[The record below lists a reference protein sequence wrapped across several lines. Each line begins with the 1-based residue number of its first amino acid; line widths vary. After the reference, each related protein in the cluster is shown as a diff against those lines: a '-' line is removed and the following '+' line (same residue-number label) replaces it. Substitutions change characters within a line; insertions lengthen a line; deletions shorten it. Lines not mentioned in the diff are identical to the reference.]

1 MVVRPFSALRPIK
14 DMVSKIAAKPYDV
27 VTTEQAREVAKN
39 NPYTFY
45 KVSRPEI
52 NFEHSVDTHDPK
64 VLETG
69 HKHLEWLMNEG
80 FMLIQ
85 DKPVFYIYQ
94 QHWKDHVQT
103 GIFATFSV
111 DEYIE
116 NKIKKHEL
124 TRKDKEDERALHV
137 KVVKAHTGPVF
148 LMYKSKPEIDELIIR
163 NAKGEPEYD
172 FIDESG
178 VRHIVWVL
186 NDEDEISRIT
196 EAFKSIDAFYIAD
209 GHHRA
214 AAAVRAAID
223 FRNENPN
230 YTGQE
235 EFNYFLAAL
244 FPHNQL
250 RILDYNR
257 VVKDLNGYSEEEFLK
272 KVSEKFDITPI
283 DIDGIYKP
291 EKKHTIG
298 MYLNGKWYKIIPKVG
313 TYNENDAIDSLDV
326 SILQNNL
333 LSSILGI
340 ENPRTDKR
348 IDFVGGILGIEE
360 LINLVDSNTFKVAFA
375 MYPTSIE
382 DLLKVSDEGKIM
394 PPKSTWF
401 EPKLKSGIVVHL
413 I

>member
-1 MVVRPFSALRPIK
+1 MVVRPFRALRPTK

-27 VTTEQAREVAKN
+27 VTEEQAREAAKN
-39 NPYTFY
+39 NPYVFY

-52 NFEHSVDTHDPK
+52 NFEYSADTHDPK

-69 HKHLEWLMNEG
+69 RKHLEWLMNQG
-80 FMLIQ
+80 FMFIE

-148 LMYKSKPEIDELIIR
+148 LMYKSRPDVDELIMR

-172 FIDESG
+172 FTDETD
-178 VRHIVWVL
+178 VRHMLWVL
-186 NDEDEISRIT
+186 RDEEEIKRISK
-196 EAFKSIDAFYIAD
+196 AFESVDAFYIAD

-223 FRNENPN
+223 FRSENPN
-230 YTGQE
+230 YTGE
-235 EFNYFLAAL
+235 EEYNYFLAAL

-250 RILDYNR
+250 RILSYNR
-257 VVKDLNGYSEEEFLK
+257 VVKDLNGNSEDEFLK
-272 KVSEKFDITPI
+272 KVSEKFDVISM
-283 DIDGIYKP
+283 DDVYKP
-291 EKKHTIG
+291 ESKHTIG
-298 MYLNGKWYKIIPKVG
+298 MYMNSRWYKLVPKAG
-313 TYNENDAIDSLDV
+313 TYDENDVIASLDV

-333 LSSILGI
+333 LAPILGI

-360 LINLVDSNTFKVAFA
+360 LVRLVDSGAFKVAFA

-382 DLLKVSDEGKIM
+382 DLLRVSDEGKIM

-401 EPKLKSGIVVHL
+401 EPKLKSGVVVHL

>member
-1 MVVRPFSALRPIK
+1 MVVKPFKALRSTK
-14 DMVSKIAAKPYDV
+14 EMVDKIAAKPYDV
-27 VTTEQAREVAKN
+27 VTTEQAREVAQK

-52 NFEHSVDTHDPK
+52 NFDYDADTHDPK

-69 HKHLEWLMNEG
+69 RKHLEWLMEQG
-80 FMLIQ
+80 FMLVE
-85 DKPVFYIYQ
+85 DKPAIYIYQ
-94 QHWKDHVQT
+94 QHWNNHVQT
-103 GIFATFSV
+103 GFFATFSV

-137 KVVKAHTGPVF
+137 KIVKAHSGPVF
-148 LMYKSKPEIDELIIR
+148 LMYKSKPHVDELIMR
-163 NAKGEPEYD
+163 NAKGDPECD
-172 FIDESG
+172 FTDESG

-186 NDEDEISRIT
+186 KDETEINKIT
-196 EAFKSIDAFYIAD
+196 EAFKEIDAFYIAD

-223 FRNENPN
+223 YRNENPN
-230 YTGQE
+230 YTGE
-235 EFNYFLAAL
+235 EEYNYFLAAL

-250 RILDYNR
+250 KILDYNR
-257 VVKDLNGYSEEEFLK
+257 VVRDLNGMTEDEFLR
-272 KVSEKFDITPI
+272 KVSEKFEITPF
-283 DIDGIYKP
+283 DNTYKP
-291 EKKHTIG
+291 ESKHTIG
-298 MYLNGKWYKIIPKVG
+298 MYLNSKWYKLVPKQG
-313 TYNENDAIDSLDV
+313 IYDENDVIASLDV
-326 SILQNNL
+326 SILQNEL
-333 LSSILGI
+333 LAPILGI

-360 LINLVDSNTFKVAFA
+360 LVKLVDSGEFKVAFA
-375 MYPTSIE
+375 MYPTSID
-382 DLLKVSDEGKIM
+382 DLLKVADEGKIM

>member
-1 MVVRPFSALRPIK
+1 MVVRPFKALRPTK
-14 DMVSKIAAKPYDV
+14 EMVSKIAAKPYDV
-27 VTTEQAREVAKN
+27 VTDEQAREVARK

-52 NFEHSVDTHDPK
+52 NFEYSADTHDPE
-64 VLETG
+64 VLKTG
-69 HKHLEWLMNEG
+69 RQHLDWLVKEG
-80 FMLIQ
+80 YMFEDGEPYI
-85 DKPVFYIYQ
+85 YIYQ
-94 QHWKDHVQT
+94 QHWRDHVQT

-137 KVVKAHTGPVF
+137 KVVRAHTGPVF
-148 LMYKSKPEIDELIIR
+148 LMYKSRPEVDSLIMKH
-163 NAKGEPEYD
+163 ASGEPEYD
-172 FIDESG
+172 YTDESG

-186 NDEDEISRIT
+186 RDRNEIDKIV
-196 EAFKSIDAFYIAD
+196 EAFKSVDAFYIAD

-230 YTGQE
+230 YTGEE

-250 RILDYNR
+250 KILDYNR
-257 VVKDLNGYSEEEFLK
+257 VVKDLNGMNEEEFLR
-272 KVSEKFDITPI
+272 KVGEVFEITKV
-283 DIDGIYKP
+283 DGTYKP
-291 EKKHTIG
+291 ERKHTVG
-298 MYLNGKWYKIIPKVG
+298 MYLSGKWYKLEPKAG
-313 TYNENDAIDSLDV
+313 TYDENDVIASLDV

-333 LSSILGI
+333 LAPILGI

-360 LINLVDSNTFKVAFA
+360 LVRLVDSGNFKVAFA
-375 MYPTSIE
+375 MYPTSID
-382 DLLKVSDEGKIM
+382 DLLRVSDEGKIM

>member
-1 MVVRPFSALRPIK
+1 MVVRPFKALRPRK
-14 DMVSKIAAKPYDV
+14 DMISKIAAKPYDV
-27 VTTEQAREVAKN
+27 VTEEQAREVAKN

-52 NFEHSVDTHDPK
+52 NFEYSVDTHDPK

-69 HKHLEWLMNEG
+69 RKHLEWLMNQG
-80 FMLIQ
+80 FMFVE
-85 DKPVFYIYQ
+85 DKPVFYIYR
-94 QHWKDHVQT
+94 QHWRDHVQT

-137 KVVKAHTGPVF
+137 KVVKAHAGPVF
-148 LMYKSKPEIDELIIR
+148 LMYKSKPDVDELIMR

-172 FIDESG
+172 FTDETG

-186 NDEDEISRIT
+186 RDEEEIKRIS
-196 EAFKSIDAFYIAD
+196 EAFESVDAFYIAD

-230 YTGQE
+230 YTGKE

-257 VVKDLNGYSEEEFLK
+257 VVKDLNGNSEDEFLK
-272 KVSEKFDITPI
+272 KVSEKFDITSV
-283 DIDGIYKP
+283 DGVYKP
-291 EKKHTIG
+291 ESKHTIG
-298 MYLNGKWYKIIPKVG
+298 MYMNGKWYKLVPKAG
-313 TYNENDAIDSLDV
+313 TYNENDVIASLDV

-333 LSSILGI
+333 LAPILGI

-360 LINLVDSNTFKVAFA
+360 LIKLVDSGAFKVAFA
-375 MYPTSIE
+375 MYPTSID

>member
-1 MVVRPFSALRPIK
+1 MVVRPFRALRPTK

-27 VTTEQAREVAKN
+27 VTEEQAREVARN

-52 NFEHSVDTHDPK
+52 NFEYSANTHDPK

-69 HKHLEWLMNEG
+69 RKHLEWLVNEG
-80 FMLIQ
+80 FMFLD
-85 DKPVFYIYQ
+85 DKPAFYIYQ

-137 KVVKAHTGPVF
+137 KVVKAHSGPVF
-148 LMYKSKPEIDELIIR
+148 LMYKSNPEIDNLIFR
-163 NAKGEPEYD
+163 NAKGQPEYD
-172 FIDESG
+172 FVSEAG
-178 VRHIVWVL
+178 VRHILWIVKD
-186 NDEDEISRIT
+186 DEEIKRISD
-196 EAFKSIDAFYIAD
+196 AFKSVEAFYIAD

-223 FRNENPN
+223 YRNENPN
-230 YTGQE
+230 YTGDE
-235 EFNYFLAAL
+235 EFNYFLGAL

-257 VVKDLNGYSEEEFLK
+257 VVKDLNGYSEKEFIS
-272 KVSEKFDITPI
+272 KVREKFDVIQVEAT
-283 DIDGIYKP
+283 YKP
-291 EKKHTIG
+291 EHKHTIG
-298 MYLNGKWYKIIPKVG
+298 MYIDGKWYKLVPKPD

-333 LSSILGI
+333 LAPILGI

-360 LINLVDSNTFKVAFA
+360 LVRLVDNGSFKVAFA
-375 MYPTSIE
+375 MFPTSID

-401 EPKLKSGIVVHL
+401 EPKLKCGIVVHL

>member
-1 MVVRPFSALRPIK
+1 MVVRPFRALRPTRE
-14 DMVSKIAAKPYDV
+14 MVDKIAAKPYDV
-27 VTTEQAREVAKN
+27 VTTEQAREVAKK
-39 NPYTFY
+39 NPFTFY
-45 KVSRPEI
+45 KVTRPEI
-52 NFEHSVDTHDPK
+52 NFEQEVDTHDPK
-64 VLETG
+64 ILEAG
-69 HKHLEWLMNEG
+69 QKHLNWLIENGYMFVE
-80 FMLIQ
+80 
-85 DKPVFYIYQ
+85 DKPAIYIYQ
-94 QHWKDHVQT
+94 QHWRDHTQT
-103 GIFATFSV
+103 GFFATFSV

-148 LMYKSKPEIDELIIR
+148 LMYKSQPHIDELIMR
-163 NAKGEPEYD
+163 NAKGEPTYD

-186 NDEDEISRIT
+186 KDELEISRLV
-196 EAFKSIDAFYIAD
+196 EAFKEVEAFYIAD

-235 EFNYFLAAL
+235 EYNYFLAAV
-244 FPHNQL
+244 FPHTQL
-250 RILDYNR
+250 KILDYNR
-257 VVKDLNGYSEEEFLK
+257 VVKDLNNMSEEDFIK
-272 KVSEKFDITPI
+272 KVAEKFEIEPKDEV
-283 DIDGIYKP
+283 YKP

-298 MYLNGKWYKIIPKVG
+298 MYLNKRWYKLVPKVD
-313 TYNENDAIDSLDV
+313 TYDENDVIASLDV

-333 LSSILGI
+333 LAPILGI
-340 ENPRTDKR
+340 ENPRVDKR

-360 LINLVDSNTFKVAFA
+360 LVRLVDSGQFKVAFA
-375 MYPTSIE
+375 MYPTSID
-382 DLLKVSDEGKIM
+382 DLLRVSDEGKIM

-401 EPKLKSGIVVHL
+401 EPKLKSGMLVHL
-413 I
+413 L

>member
-1 MVVRPFSALRPIK
+1 MVVRPFKALRPTEE
-14 DMVSKIAAKPYDV
+14 MVTKIAAKPYDV
-27 VTTEQAREVAKN
+27 VTEEQAREVAKN

-52 NFEHSVDTHDPK
+52 NYDYPVDTHDPEVIK
-64 VLETG
+64 SG
-69 HKHLEWLMNEG
+69 RKHLEWLIDNG
-80 FMLIQ
+80 FMFIE
-85 DKPVFYIYQ
+85 DKPCIYIYQ
-94 QHWKDHVQT
+94 QHWRDHVQT
-103 GIFATFSV
+103 GFFATFSV

-148 LMYKSKPEIDELIIR
+148 LMYKSKPEVDSLIMKHASG
-163 NAKGEPEYD
+163 NPEYD
-172 FIDESG
+172 FTDETG
-178 VRHIVWVL
+178 VRHVVWILRDENEIEKIV
-186 NDEDEISRIT
+186 
-196 EAFKSIDAFYIAD
+196 EAFKNVDAFYIAD

-235 EFNYFLAAL
+235 EFNYFLAAI
-244 FPHNQL
+244 FPHSQL
-250 RILDYNR
+250 KILDYNR
-257 VVKDLNGYSEEEFLK
+257 VVKDLNGMSEDEFFK
-272 KVSEKFDITPI
+272 KVSEKFNINQV
-283 DIDGIYKP
+283 DGVYKP
-291 EKKHTIG
+291 ERKHTIG
-298 MYLNGKWYKIIPKVG
+298 MYISGKWYKLEPKDG
-313 TYNENDAIDSLDV
+313 TYDEEDVIASLDV

-333 LSSILGI
+333 LAPILGI

-360 LINLVDSNTFKVAFA
+360 LIRLVDSENFKVAFA
-375 MYPTSIE
+375 MYPTSI
-382 DLLKVSDEGKIM
+382 DALLRVSDEGKIM

>member
-1 MVVRPFSALRPIK
+1 MIVRPFRALRPRR
-14 DMVSKIAAKPYDV
+14 DMVSLITAKPYDV
-27 VTTEQAREVAKN
+27 VTEEMARAVAQK

-52 NFEHSVDTHDPK
+52 NFDYPADTHDPE
-64 VLETG
+64 VLKTG
-69 HKHLEWLMNEG
+69 RAHLEWLMNNGYTFIEE
-80 FMLIQ
+80 
-85 DKPVFYIYQ
+85 KPAFFIYRQ
-94 QHWKDHVQT
+94 YWKDHVQT
-103 GIFATFSV
+103 GVFATFSV

-137 KVVKAHTGPVF
+137 KVVRAHTGPVF
-148 LMYKSKPEIDELIIR
+148 LMYKSQPDVDEVIMR

-172 FIDESG
+172 FVDESG
-178 VRHIVWVL
+178 VRHVVWVVS
-186 NDEDEISRIT
+186 DEKEVEAIVQ
-196 EAFKSIDAFYIAD
+196 AFKKVDAFYIAD

-230 YTGQE
+230 YTGNE
-235 EFNYFLAAL
+235 EYNYFLAAL

-250 RILDYNR
+250 KILDYNR
-257 VVKDLNGYSEEEFLK
+257 VVRDLNNNSEGEFLK
-272 KVSEKFDITPI
+272 KVSEKFNVEKVNA
-283 DIDGIYKP
+283 IYKP
-291 EKKHTIG
+291 EQKHAIG
-298 MYLNGKWYKIIPKVG
+298 MYLSGTWYRLEPKSG
-313 TYNENDAIDSLDV
+313 TYESDDVIASLDV
-326 SILQNNL
+326 SILQNNIL
-333 LSSILGI
+333 APILGI
-340 ENPRTDKR
+340 ENPRIDKR

-360 LINLVDSNTFKVAFA
+360 LIRLVDSGDFKVAFA
-375 MYPTSIE
+375 MYPTLIS
-382 DLLKVSDEGKIM
+382 DLIKVADEGKIM

>member
-1 MVVRPFSALRPIK
+1 MVVRPFKALRPRK
-14 DMVSKIAAKPYDV
+14 DMISKIAAKPYDV
-27 VTTEQAREVAKN
+27 VTEEQAREVAKN

-52 NFEHSVDTHDPK
+52 NFEYSVDTHDPK

-69 HKHLEWLMNEG
+69 RKHLEWLMNQG
-80 FMLIQ
+80 FMFVE
-85 DKPVFYIYQ
+85 DKPVFYVYQ
-94 QHWKDHVQT
+94 QHWRDHVQT

-148 LMYKSKPEIDELIIR
+148 LMYKSKPDVDELIMR

-172 FIDESG
+172 FTDETG
-178 VRHIVWVL
+178 VRHMVWVL
-186 NDEDEISRIT
+186 RDEEEIKRII
-196 EAFKSIDAFYIAD
+196 EAFRSVDAFYIAD

-230 YTGQE
+230 YTGEE

-250 RILDYNR
+250 KILDYNR
-257 VVKDLNGYSEEEFLK
+257 VVKDLNGNSEDEFLK
-272 KVSEKFDITPI
+272 KVSEKFDLTS
-283 DIDGIYKP
+283 IDGVYKP
-291 EKKHTIG
+291 ESKHTIG
-298 MYLNGKWYKIIPKVG
+298 MYIGGKWYKLVPKAG
-313 TYNENDAIDSLDV
+313 TYDENDVIASLDV
-326 SILQNNL
+326 SILQSNL
-333 LSSILGI
+333 LAPILGI

-360 LINLVDSNTFKVAFA
+360 LIKLVDSGTFKVAFA
-375 MYPTSIE
+375 MYPTSID

-401 EPKLKSGIVVHL
+401 EPKLKSGIVVHV

>member
-1 MVVRPFSALRPIK
+1 MIVRPFKALRPTK

-27 VTTEQAREVAKN
+27 VTEEQAREVAKN

-52 NFEHSVDTHDPK
+52 NFEHSADTHDPK

-69 HKHLEWLMNEG
+69 RKHLEWLKEQG
-80 FMLIQ
+80 FMFVE
-85 DKPVFYIYQ
+85 DKPAFYIYQ
-94 QHWKDHVQT
+94 QQWRDHVQT

-148 LMYKSKPEIDELIIR
+148 LMYKSQPEIDHLIMKH
-163 NAKGEPEYD
+163 ATGEPEYD
-172 FIDESG
+172 YTDESG

-186 NDEDEISRIT
+186 KDENEINKIA
-196 EAFKSIDAFYIAD
+196 EAFKNVEAFYIAD

-230 YTGQE
+230 YTGEE

-250 RILDYNR
+250 KILDYNR
-257 VVKDLNGYSEEEFLK
+257 VVKDLNGNSEEEFIK
-272 KVSEKFDITPI
+272 KVSEKFDVTPI
-283 DIDGIYKP
+283 DGVYKP
-291 EKKHTIG
+291 ESKHTIG
-298 MYLNGKWYKIIPKVG
+298 MYLNKKWYKLVPKTG
-313 TYNENDAIDSLDV
+313 TYDENDVIASLDV

-333 LSSILGI
+333 LAPILGI

-360 LINLVDSNTFKVAFA
+360 LIRLVDSGSFKVAFA
-375 MYPTSIE
+375 MYPTSID

>member
-1 MVVRPFSALRPIK
+1 MIIRPFKALRPTK

-27 VTTEQAREVAKN
+27 VTEEQAREVANN

-52 NFEHSVDTHDPK
+52 NYNHPVDTHDPEILK
-64 VLETG
+64 AG
-69 HKHLEWLMNEG
+69 RKHLEWLIDNGYMFVE
-80 FMLIQ
+80 
-85 DKPVFYIYQ
+85 DKPCIYIYQ
-94 QHWKDHVQT
+94 QHWRDHVQT
-103 GIFATFSV
+103 GFFATFSV

-148 LMYKSKPEIDELIIR
+148 LMYKSKPEVDSLIMKHT
-163 NAKGEPEYD
+163 NGAPDYD
-172 FIDESG
+172 FTDETG

-186 NDEDEISRIT
+186 KDDNEIQQIV
-196 EAFKSIDAFYIAD
+196 EAFKEIDAFYIAD

-230 YTGQE
+230 YSKEE
-235 EFNYFLAAL
+235 EFNYFLAAI
-244 FPHNQL
+244 FPHSQL
-250 RILDYNR
+250 KILDYNR
-257 VVKDLNGYSEEEFLK
+257 VVKDLNGMSEEEFFK
-272 KVSEKFDITPI
+272 KVSEKFNVTPI
-283 DIDGIYKP
+283 SGTYKP
-291 EKKHTIG
+291 EGKHSIG
-298 MYLNGKWYKIIPKVG
+298 MYISGRWYKLEPKLG
-313 TYNENDAIDSLDV
+313 TYDENDVIASLDV

-333 LSSILGI
+333 LAPILGI

-360 LINLVDSNTFKVAFA
+360 LIRLVDSGAFKVAFA
-375 MYPTSIE
+375 MYPTSID

>member
-1 MVVRPFSALRPIK
+1 MIVRPFKALRPIK
-14 DMVSKIAAKPYDV
+14 EMVDKIAAKPYDV
-27 VTTEQAREVAKN
+27 VTEEQARAVARN

-52 NFEHSVDTHDPK
+52 NFDHPVDTHDPK

-69 HKHLEWLMNEG
+69 RKHLEWLRDQG
-80 FMLIQ
+80 FLFVE
-85 DKPVFYIYQ
+85 DKPALYIYQ

-103 GIFATFSV
+103 GVFATFSV

-137 KVVKAHTGPVF
+137 KIVKAHTGPVF
-148 LMYKSKPEIDELIIR
+148 LMYKSKPQIDELIMR
-163 NAKGEPEYD
+163 NATGTPEYD
-172 FIDESG
+172 YTDESG

-186 NDEDEISRIT
+186 KDESEIKRIV
-196 EAFKSIDAFYIAD
+196 EAFREVDAFYIAD

-230 YTGQE
+230 YTGEE
-235 EFNYFLAAL
+235 EFNFFLAAL

-257 VVKDLNGYSEEEFLK
+257 VVKDLDGLSEEDFLK
-272 KVSEKFDITPI
+272 KVSEKFEITTVN
-283 DIDGIYKP
+283 GIYKP
-291 EKKHTIG
+291 EIKHTIG
-298 MYLNGKWYKIIPKVG
+298 MYMDKRWYKLVPKAG
-313 TYNENDAIDSLDV
+313 TYDENDVIASLDV

-333 LSSILGI
+333 LAPILGI
-340 ENPRTDKR
+340 EDPRTDKR
-348 IDFVGGILGIEE
+348 IDFVGGVLGIEE
-360 LINLVDSNTFKVAFA
+360 LIKLVDSGSFKVAFA
-375 MYPTSIE
+375 MYPTSID

-401 EPKLKSGIVVHL
+401 EPKLKSGIVVH
-413 I
+413 II